1 MSDPENKNLL
11 KIHKERILESLLLY
25 QKSRGNSTTTNI
37 GKISEWCSQQG
48 VNTSQVSDE
57 VFLVYL
63 YEQSSLVKL
72 YKLGFLW

>member
-1 MSDPENKNLL
+1 MSDPENKHLL
-11 KIHKERILESLLLY
+11 KKSTKNAFKKAYY
-25 QKSRGNSTTTNI
+25 QKSRGNSTTTNTD
-37 GKISEWCSQQG
+37 KFSEWCSQQG

-57 VFLVYL
+57 VLLVYL